1 VCWGIWSPQAIEHGV
16 QTPDA
21 SPITYRVYEV
31 YVKRKKDEN
40 ERRIFRHFVRAA
52 ELSINPRSVRSLRP
66 PRPDISCRLNGS
78 PHYFELTRMVHHD
91 SANAMG
97 HHLSQLT
104 RTGSAPPLGADI
116 YSDRGALRETI
127 ERKASKKYQTSG
139 RPVAL
144 LIYIDGVF
152 HPPKMPSSWA
162 QTILGEEGPK
172 RHWAGIWLYDAVY
185 NRIIANWLR
194 E

>member
-1 VCWGIWSPQAIEHGV
+1 MKQVTDTVPQNKRPIILTILCLLGFMGV
-16 QTPDA
+16 
-21 SPITYRVYEV
+21 PIVIGGVLIPT
-31 YVKRKKDEN
+31 
-40 ERRIFRHFVRAA
+40 
-52 ELSINPRSVRSLRP
+52 
-66 PRPDISCRLNGS
+66 
-78 PHYFELTRMVHHD
+78 TRMMFTQQYGDSFVD
-91 SANAMG
+91 SANAME

-127 ERKASKKYQTSG
+127 ERKASKKYQISG

-144 LIYIDGVF
+144 PIYIDGVF
-152 HPPKMPSSWA
+152 HPPQMPSSWA
-162 QTILGEEGPK
+162 PTILGEEGPK

-185 NRIIANWLR
+185 DRIIANWLR